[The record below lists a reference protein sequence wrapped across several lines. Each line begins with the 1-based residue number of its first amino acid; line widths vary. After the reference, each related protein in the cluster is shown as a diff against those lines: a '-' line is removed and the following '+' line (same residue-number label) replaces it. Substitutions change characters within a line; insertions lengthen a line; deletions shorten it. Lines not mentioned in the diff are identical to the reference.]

1 MWEKFKNIHHM
12 FHISLVFIIFPIAGV
27 ISGEYPLLTLLWTA
41 LFIVAYYTILTEKK
55 PFYRLCPGG
64 SCLPTFFILL
74 FG

>member
-41 LFIVAYYTILTEKK
+41 LFIGAITPSSRRKSLST
-55 PFYRLCPGG
+55 RLCPGG
-64 SCLPTFFILL
+64 ACLLTFFTLP